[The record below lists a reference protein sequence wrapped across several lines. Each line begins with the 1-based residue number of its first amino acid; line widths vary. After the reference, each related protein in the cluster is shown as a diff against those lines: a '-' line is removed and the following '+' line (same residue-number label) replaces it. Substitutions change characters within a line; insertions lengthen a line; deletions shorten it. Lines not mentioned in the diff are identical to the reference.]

1 LKVPRHAK
9 RRRTVVAAATAAIIP
24 AAALIASTA
33 AASPSAAESQKVT
46 VAQGIGAAALKD
58 ASVFGNTPPSTAETV
73 SFVLRARNSGE
84 LSQAAL
90 SGHEQLSVK
99 EFAQRYGQS
108 PQAIASL
115 EGYLKSFGIKTTAYA
130 DGLDVVANGTA
141 GEFDSALSVTQ
152 QNYYVPA
159 VKAHDGQQGI
169 PAQHVHG
176 TKQNPRLPENCGG
189 SIVLSVLGL
198 TNYSGFTTDLT
209 HTPAKTDTST
219 KPASSSSTVYTGTL
233 TPADF
238 AKLYNVDPLY
248 NAGDTGAGETI
259 GIVTLA
265 ALSTSAPTYF
275 WNNVLH
281 ISTKANRISIDNVD
295 GGPGA
300 PNEDAGSGETDLDV
314 EQSGALAPDADI
326 IVYQAPNTDY
336 GFADAFYSAASA
348 NTVDTLSTSW
358 GESETYLQESIN
370 DGTESAAYAAT
381 FDQAYEELAVQ
392 GESSFASAGD
402 QGAYDATGDA
412 LTTNLA
418 VDNPADSPYTTAAG
432 GTTLGGTVS
441 FTGTTET
448 VNVKIPS
455 QRAWG
460 WDWLWPYWSE
470 LGLTGVTSED
480 QAISEALDTGT
491 GGGFSVLERIPYYQ
505 EGLTGQ
511 FRAVEY
517 LTPTDY
523 TETDGLDVPN
533 AWDIN
538 LKPSVSSGYNSTG
551 RAVPDV
557 STDADP
563 FTGYL
568 LYDPLASSTAQAGWG
583 GTSFVS
589 PQLNGVTALIDA
601 YVGHRVGLWNP
612 SIYKFAESGNDPF
625 TPLDT
630 TGTSND
636 NLYYSGRSGALYN
649 PGTGLGTPNVAKLAE
664 DFARS

>member
-1 LKVPRHAK
+1 LKVPRHA
-9 RRRTVVAAATAAIIP
+9 RRRRIAAAAAAAAIVP
-24 AAALIASTA
+24 GTALIASAATA
-33 AASPSAAESQKVT
+33 SASTTGSVT
-46 VAQGIGAAALKD
+46 VAQGIGPAALKD
-58 ASVFGNTPPSTAETV
+58 ASVFGNTPSSTPETV

-84 LSQAAL
+84 LSKAAL
-90 SGHEQLSVK
+90 TSHEQLSVK
-99 EFAQRYGQS
+99 EFAQRYGQT

-115 EGYLKSFGIKTTAYA
+115 ESYLKSFGIKTTAYA
-130 DGLDVVANGTA
+130 DRLDVVANGTA
-141 GEFDSALSVTQ
+141 GEFDSALAVTQ
-152 QNYYVPA
+152 QNYHVPA
-159 VKAHDGQQGI
+159 VKAHSGQQGI
-169 PAQHVHG
+169 PAQNVHG
-176 TKQNPRLPENCGG
+176 TKQNPKLPENRGG

-198 TNYSGFTTDLT
+198 TNYSAFSTDLT

-219 KPASSSSTVYTGTL
+219 KPASSDDTTYTGTL

-248 NAGDTGAGETI
+248 EAGDTGAGETI

-265 ALSTSAPTYF
+265 GLSTSAPTYF

-281 ISTKANRISIDNVD
+281 IATKANRVTVDNID

-300 PNEDAGSGETDLDV
+300 PNEVAGSGETDLDV
-314 EQSGALAPDADI
+314 EQSGALAPDANI

-336 GFADAFYSAASA
+336 GFADAFYTAASA

-358 GESETYLQESIN
+358 GESETYLQESVN
-370 DGTESAAYAAT
+370 DGTESAGYAAT

-402 QGAYDATGDA
+402 QGAYDATADA
-412 LTTNLA
+412 VTTNLA
-418 VDNPADSPYTTAAG
+418 VDNPADSPYVTAAG
-432 GTTLGGTVS
+432 GTTLGGTIS

-448 VNVKIPS
+448 VNVKIAS

-460 WDWLWPYWSE
+460 WDWLWPYWSQ

-480 QAISEALDTGT
+480 QAISEDLDTGG
-491 GGGFSVLERIPYYQ
+491 GGGFSVLERTPLYQ

-511 FRAVEY
+511 FSAVQY

-523 TETDGLDVPN
+523 TETDGLNVPN

-538 LKPSVSSGYNSTG
+538 LKPSVTTGWDTG

-557 STDADP
+557 SADADP

-568 LYDPLASSTAQAGWG
+568 LYDPLASSSVQAGWG

-625 TPLDT
+625 TPLDA

-636 NLYYSGRSGALYN
+636 NLYYSGTKGALYN
-649 PGTGLGTPNVAKLAE
+649 PSTGLGTPNVAKLAE